1 VWFESVSN
9 GGPTDVIPSGIVQ
22 CSCGGLMST
31 DYTMHA
37 SWVIQRPPMAV
48 KVAMAKQAIEQG
60 LTKDMFVR
68 KNMEGV
74 TDLMEY
80 DWFGQDWGY
89 AYSLAKEELSKS
101 GI

>member
-1 VWFESVSN
+1 
-9 GGPTDVIPSGIVQ
+9 
-22 CSCGGLMST
+22 
-31 DYTMHA
+31 
-37 SWVIQRPPMAV
+37 
-48 KVAMAKQAIEQG
+48 
-60 LTKDMFVR
+60 MFVH

-89 AYSLAKEELSKS
+89 AYSLAKEELRES